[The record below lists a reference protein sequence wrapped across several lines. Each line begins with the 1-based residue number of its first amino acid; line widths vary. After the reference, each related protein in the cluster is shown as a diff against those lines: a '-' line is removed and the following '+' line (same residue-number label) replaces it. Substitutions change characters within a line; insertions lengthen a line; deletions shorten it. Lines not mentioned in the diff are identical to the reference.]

1 MDGRLLN
8 TRRAFC
14 AVLVLACL
22 TFVGCQAPQAAPKA
36 EPIRISDDV
45 FVQPIADGVWVHI
58 TYRDLPGYGRVG
70 ANGLVVIDDK
80 EAILIDLPWTDEQT
94 GVLFDWIAETHGAVV
109 KAVIPTHFHEDCMGG
124 LAEAHRRGAMSY
136 GFNKT
141 VQIARE
147 KGLPVPQIPY
157 QMRTMVRCGRTVALA
172 TYFGDG
178 HTADNV
184 VAWLPS
190 QKILFG
196 GCLIKSLDS
205 QSLGNTADGDLQAY
219 PTTLQKVLAA
229 YNHATIVVPG
239 HGDWGGPDLIEHT
252 LKLAAGT
259 NAKP

>member
-1 MDGRLLN
+1 M
-8 TRRAFC
+8 RA
-14 AVLVLACL
+14 
-22 TFVGCQAPQAAPKA
+22 T
-36 EPIRISDDV
+36 
-45 FVQPIADGVWVHI
+45 
-58 TYRDLPGYGRVG
+58 
-70 ANGLVVIDDK
+70 
-80 EAILIDLPWTDEQT
+80 
-94 GVLFDWIAETHGAVV
+94 
-109 KAVIPTHFHEDCMGG
+109 
-124 LAEAHRRGAMSY
+124 
-136 GFNKT
+136 
-141 VQIARE
+141 
-147 KGLPVPQIPY
+147 
-157 QMRTMVRCGRTVALA
+157 VRCGRTVALA
-172 TYFGDG
+172 TYFGAG

-252 LKLAAGT
+252 LKLAAGA